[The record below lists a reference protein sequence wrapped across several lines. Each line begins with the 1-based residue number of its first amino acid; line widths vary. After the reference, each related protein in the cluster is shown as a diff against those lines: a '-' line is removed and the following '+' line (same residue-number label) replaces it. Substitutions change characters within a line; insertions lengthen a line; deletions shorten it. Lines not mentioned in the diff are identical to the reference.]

1 MFFDIFVLSNED
13 GAVYLSN
20 NSDVISHENTCAS
33 NAVRVA
39 FLYQGASEDSE
50 EVIGLKGASSYDE
63 ESQNTNIIWE
73 PNNVRED
80 AYYAINQDINN
91 PDVEIPAVSQIDCE
105 NPSRVLTASVTAY
118 NSHTVSYKWSQTE
131 TISTITVSVGGPYSV
146 TVTDDVNKCS
156 AVASVVV
163 AQSSDLPTVTIP
175 AVSDLNCQTT
185 QTVLVVNVEG
195 AANIKYEWNKG
206 GSTTSTSNVTE
217 GEYKV
222 TVTNLDNNC
231 SVVATQTV
239 TKDVTIPVIT
249 LSPTTMLDCKVTNA
263 KAFIRLYF
271 RPAQY
276 GVNTLG
282 VMVKKAL
289 MQDLQ
294 LMMIT
299 QLLRLTK

>member
-1 MFFDIFVLSNED
+1 MVIKHIPVPFSILSKMLNKELAD
-13 GAVYLSN
+13 LRARYQTEK
-20 NSDVISHENTCAS
+20 DNTI
-33 NAVRVA
+33 VER
-39 FLYQGASEDSE
+39 
-50 EVIGLKGASSYDE
+50 
-63 ESQNTNIIWE
+63 
-73 PNNVRED
+73 
-80 AYYAINQDINN
+80 INQDINN

-105 NPSRVLTASVTAY
+105 NPSRVLTATVTAY

-195 AANIKYEWNKG
+195 AANIKYEWNTG

-222 TVTNLDNNC
+222 TVTNLDENN
-231 SVVATQTV
+231 
-239 TKDVTIPVIT
+239 PVSEKINGN
-249 LSPTTMLDCKVTNA
+249 S
-263 KAFIRLYF
+263 YS
-271 RPAQY
+271 
-276 GVNTLG
+276 
-282 VMVKKAL
+282 
-289 MQDLQ
+289 
-294 LMMIT
+294 
-299 QLLRLTK
+299 